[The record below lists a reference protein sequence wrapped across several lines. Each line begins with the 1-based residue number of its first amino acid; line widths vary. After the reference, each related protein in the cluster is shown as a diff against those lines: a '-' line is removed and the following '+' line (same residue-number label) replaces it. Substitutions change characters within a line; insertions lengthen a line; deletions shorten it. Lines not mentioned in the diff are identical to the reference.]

1 MADEG
6 ARTPDPSHVLMRHR
20 ASSAVMSRPKQRVIG
35 LHYEHSHVELIL
47 VIIVFTNYLVK
58 GRGVSA
64 VKG

>member
-6 ARTPDPSHVLMRHR
+6 ARTLDPSHVLMRHR
-20 ASSAVMSRPKQRVIG
+20 ASSAVVSRPKQRVIG

-47 VIIVFTNYLVK
+47 VIIVFPKYLVK